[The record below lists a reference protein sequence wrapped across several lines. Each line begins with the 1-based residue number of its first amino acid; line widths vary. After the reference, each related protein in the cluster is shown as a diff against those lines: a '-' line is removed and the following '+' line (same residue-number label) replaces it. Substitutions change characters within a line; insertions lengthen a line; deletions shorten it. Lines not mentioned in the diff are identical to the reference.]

1 MKLHELGSNRPT
13 EQVAKVFE
21 SILGDRV
28 DFSGINRAKAR
39 RMLDKVQALVRE
51 HKNSPSRHYSERNPD
66 YMRLV
71 MMGQALTSV
80 ISEGKVKELAADIA
94 DSKMSAADFLAK
106 YKKTKAEAKK
116 EISGQKEKVK
126 EAADVTDYTPKSQ
139 GGSRKELLAKY
150 AKSGSA
156 KHAEAARRAGATQ
169 AELKSA
175 KSKALGE
182 AIIPGST
189 AVPGAPAVPGAAP
202 GTAQTPQQADAAKK
216 AQAAQSAQAIAAT
229 KDPKLKMALGKA
241 AKGQNLNPDE
251 QKQVAG
257 AALMKTEARLR
268 RRLREENELQ
278 KSQTILAM
286 QDMVDRIQKMTED
299 VSEMQFKDLPAIVQ
313 TLKNEGNQDQATQLQ
328 TSTSAALTQLLQSLQ
343 EGKTQMEQSQGILT
357 GQASQIPGMEAG
369 AAPGGLPSPDDLDG
383 ADGMGGEPELPLMP
397 DDDEDELPAVKL
409 GRERR

>member
-1 MKLHELGSNRPT
+1 MKLHELGSSRPT

-80 ISEGKVKELAADIA
+80 ISEGKVKELVADIA

-189 AVPGAPAVPGAAP
+189 AVPGASP
-202 GTAQTPQQADAAKK
+202 GTPQTPQQADAAKK
-216 AQAAQSAQAIAAT
+216 AQVAQSAQAIAAT

-357 GQASQIPGMEAG
+357 GQASQIPGMDAG

-383 ADGMGGEPELPLMP
+383 ADDMGAGPELPLMP

>member
-1 MKLHELGSNRPT
+1 MKLHELGSSRPT

-80 ISEGKVKELAADIA
+80 ITEGKVKELMADIA

-126 EAADVTDYTPKSQ
+126 EASDVTDYNPKSQ

-189 AVPGAPAVPGAAP
+189 AVPGTAP
-202 GTAQTPQQADAAKK
+202 GTPQTPQQADAAKK

-357 GQASQIPGMEAG
+357 GQASQIPGMDAG

>member
-80 ISEGKVKELAADIA
+80 ISEGKVKELVADIA

-126 EAADVTDYTPKSQ
+126 EAADVTDYNPKSQ

-175 KSKALGE
+175 KSKSLGE

-189 AVPGAPAVPGAAP
+189 AVPGAAP
-202 GTAQTPQQADAAKK
+202 GTPQTPQQADAAKK

-357 GQASQIPGMEAG
+357 GQASQIPGMDAG

>member
-1 MKLHELGSNRPT
+1 MKLHELGSSRPT

-80 ISEGKVKELAADIA
+80 ITEGKVKELAADIA

-126 EAADVTDYTPKSQ
+126 EASDVTDYNPKSQ

-189 AVPGAPAVPGAAP
+189 AVPGAAP
-202 GTAQTPQQADAAKK
+202 GTPQTPQQADAAKK
-216 AQAAQSAQAIAAT
+216 AQSAQAIAAT
-229 KDPKLKMALGKA
+229 KDPKLKLALGKA

-313 TLKNEGNQDQATQLQ
+313 TLKNEGNQDQAAQLQ

-343 EGKTQMEQSQGILT
+343 EGKTQLEQSQGILT
-357 GQASQIPGMEAG
+357 GQASQIPGMDAG
-369 AAPGGLPSPDDLDG
+369 AAPGGLPSPDALDG

>member
-1 MKLHELGSNRPT
+1 MKLHELGSSRPT

-80 ISEGKVKELAADIA
+80 ISEGKVKELVADIA
-94 DSKMSAADFLAK
+94 DSKMSAADFQAK

-189 AVPGAPAVPGAAP
+189 AVPGAAP
-202 GTAQTPQQADAAKK
+202 GTPQTPQQADAAKK
-216 AQAAQSAQAIAAT
+216 AQVAQSAQAIAAT

-357 GQASQIPGMEAG
+357 GQASQIPGMDAG

-383 ADGMGGEPELPLMP
+383 ADDMGAGPELPLMP

>member
-1 MKLHELGSNRPT
+1 MKLHELGSSRPT

-80 ISEGKVKELAADIA
+80 ITEGKVKELAADIA

-106 YKKTKAEAKK
+106 YKKTKDEAKK

-126 EAADVTDYTPKSQ
+126 EAADVTDYNPKSQ

-189 AVPGAPAVPGAAP
+189 AVPGTAP
-202 GTAQTPQQADAAKK
+202 GTPQTPQQADAAKK

-357 GQASQIPGMEAG
+357 GQASQIPGMDAG
-369 AAPGGLPSPDDLDG
+369 AAPGALPSPDELDG
-383 ADGMGGEPELPLMP
+383 ADGMGGAPELPLMP

>member
-1 MKLHELGSNRPT
+1 MKLHELGSSRPT

-94 DSKMSAADFLAK
+94 DSKMSAANFLAK

-126 EAADVTDYTPKSQ
+126 EAADVTDYNPKSQ

-175 KSKALGE
+175 KSKSLGE

-189 AVPGAPAVPGAAP
+189 AVPGAAP
-202 GTAQTPQQADAAKK
+202 GTPQTPQQADAAKK

-357 GQASQIPGMEAG
+357 GQASQIPGMDAG

-383 ADGMGGEPELPLMP
+383 ADGMGAGPELPLMP

>member
-1 MKLHELGSNRPT
+1 MKLHELGSSRPT

-116 EISGQKEKVK
+116 EISDQKEKVK

-189 AVPGAPAVPGAAP
+189 AVPGAAP
-202 GTAQTPQQADAAKK
+202 GTPQTPQQADAAKK
-216 AQAAQSAQAIAAT
+216 AQVAQSAQAIAAT

-357 GQASQIPGMEAG
+357 GQASQIPGMDAG

-383 ADGMGGEPELPLMP
+383 ADGMGAGPELPLMP